1 MRARLGFTSAE
12 AARLAALYLAIG
24 LLHVWGCGL
33 FLFYSSR
40 YPALVGLGLA
50 AYLLGLRHAFDADHI
65 AAVDDTVRYLLRDG
79 KRPLGIGFFFSL
91 GHSTIVFLL
100 CIGLIG
106 SAATV
111 EHDLPWLHGFGG
123 TIGSAVS
130 VAFLCLVAALN
141 LRVLLEILKIRRRP
155 GRTTHDHAHIEE
167 LLKRRGLFNRLF
179 GRRLRAFVGSS
190 WQMYPVGLLFGL
202 GLDTASEIVLLAMT
216 AGAAA
221 GDLPV
226 SGALSLPL
234 LFTAGMSLVD
244 TTDGVLMCRAYS
256 WATEEPQRKV
266 FYNVAITG
274 LSAVVALLIGAV
286 ELVQILT
293 PLLHLHGAFIAR
305 LGRLDFSELGVAVA
319 TSLALTW
326 ALSVAV
332 WKWGRAGARRQRTD
346 SASS

>member
-12 AARLAALYLAIG
+12 WARLAALYLTIG

-33 FLFYSSR
+33 YLFYSSR
-40 YPALVGLGLA
+40 YPALVGFGFA
-50 AYLLGLRHAFDADHI
+50 AYLLGIRHAFDADHI
-65 AAVDDTVRYLLRDG
+65 AAVDDTVRYLLHKG

-100 CIGLIG
+100 CVSLIA

-111 EHDLPWLHGFGG
+111 KHDLPWLRGFGG
-123 TIGSAVS
+123 AIGSGVS
-130 VAFLCLVAALN
+130 VAFLWLVAALN
-141 LRVLLEILKIRRRP
+141 LLVLLDILKIWRRP
-155 GRTTHDHAHIEE
+155 GRTSHDHAHIEE
-167 LLKRRGLFNRLF
+167 LLARRGLINRLF
-179 GRRLRAFVGSS
+179 GRRLRAFVHSS

-202 GLDTASEIVLLAMT
+202 GLDTASEVVLLAMT

-221 GDLPV
+221 GNLPV

-244 TTDGVLMCRAYS
+244 TTDGVLMCRASS
-256 WATEEPQRKV
+256 WAFDEPQRKIL
-266 FYNVAITG
+266 YNVAVTG
-274 LSAVVALLIGAV
+274 LSAAAALLIGAV
-286 ELVQILT
+286 ELLQLLT

-305 LGRLDFSELGVAVA
+305 MGRLDFSELGFAVA
-319 TSLALTW
+319 TSIALVW
-326 ALSVAV
+326 GLSVAV
-332 WKWGRAGARRQRTD
+332 WKWGRFGERRYRSD